1 MAHSRQIPKTASNGF
16 DEPLTF
22 EVWIGTSHVADLID
36 RGAGSTSEWELA
48 YTPDWDASPRA
59 FALSPA
65 LPLGRRHAG
74 TVVSNFF
81 ENFLP
86 EGEALAEL
94 RRTVRLDRKNAV
106 GMAYAL
112 RDDLPGAIAL
122 RAGRRE
128 EDGKDERGEEGDEP
142 LSELERANVF
152 RPITDE
158 ELLDRLRGFAPI
170 TVWDNR
176 FRLTVAGVQ
185 RKLTVMRRDGAWGLA
200 EGPDWASTHIVKF
213 ASEEMPMLV
222 LNEYLTMRLAALSG
236 FPTAKVRM
244 VDIGGREGVRALEVE
259 RFDRLWRP
267 DLGREGTVLRT
278 HVIDACQA
286 TGLSVARKY
295 EQPYGSGRDVAHIR
309 DGVSWPLVTD
319 LVASAEDP
327 QRFLVFLWSAFVFN
341 LIVGNSDAHGKNWSF
356 FVTAKGLRPT
366 PLYDLV
372 NVAVLRDTLA
382 PQLDTRLAMTVGDAF
397 ERDRVSVEDWIL
409 LGVDC
414 DFPLERIHE
423 CLCRVTGKVAG
434 ALDAVGKEVEAL
446 SLRDDE
452 VKFASAWRRSVGEGI
467 AIAHRWADDIE
478 RVLLRS

>member
-1 MAHSRQIPKTASNGF
+1 MAHSRQIPKTASIGSEEGF
-16 DEPLTF
+16 IF

-36 RGAGSTSEWELA
+36 RRGGSKSEWELA
-48 YTPDWDASPRA
+48 YTPEWEASPRA

-65 LPLGRRHAG
+65 LPLGRRHVGA
-74 TVVSNFF
+74 VVSNFF

-86 EGEALAEL
+86 EGEELAEL
-94 RRTVRLDRKNAV
+94 RRTVRLDRTNAV

-112 RDDLPGAIAL
+112 RDDLPGAIVL
-122 RAGRRE
+122 RVPRRE
-128 EDGKDERGEEGDEP
+128 NGKDERGEGGES
-142 LSELERANVF
+142 LSELERANIF

-158 ELLDRLRGFAPI
+158 ELLDRLRGFAPMS
-170 TVWDNR
+170 VWDNR
-176 FRLTVAGVQ
+176 FRLSVAGVQ

-200 EGPDWASTHIVKF
+200 DGPNWASTHILKF
-213 ASEEMPMLV
+213 ASEDMPMLV

-244 VDIGGREGVRALEVE
+244 VGIGGPEGVRALEVE

-286 TGLSVARKY
+286 TGRSVARKY

-309 DGVSWPLVTD
+309 NGVSWPLVTD

-327 QRFLVFLWSAFVFN
+327 QRFLLFLWSAFVFN
-341 LIVGNSDAHGKNWSF
+341 LVVGNSDAHGKNWSF

-372 NVAVLRDTLA
+372 NVALLRDTLA
-382 PQLDTRLAMTVGDAF
+382 PQLDTRLAMAVGDAF

-414 DFPLERIHE
+414 DFPPERIHE
-423 CLCRVTGKVAG
+423 CLCRVAGKVAG
-434 ALDAVGKEVEAL
+434 ALDAVDKEVEAL

-452 VKFASAWRRSVGEGI
+452 AKFASAWRRSVEEGV

>member
-1 MAHSRQIPKTASNGF
+1 MERSQRIPKTASTGS
-16 DEPLTF
+16 EEGLAF

-36 RGAGSTSEWELA
+36 RRAGSKSGWELA
-48 YTPDWDASPRA
+48 YTPDWEASPRA

-65 LPLGRRHAG
+65 LPLGRRHVGA
-74 TVVSNFF
+74 VVSNFF
-81 ENFLP
+81 ENCLP

-94 RRTVRLDRKNAV
+94 RRTVRLDRTNAV

-112 RDDLPGAIAL
+112 RDDLPGAMAL
-122 RAGRRE
+122 RAACRE
-128 EDGKDERGEEGDEP
+128 GGKDERGEGGEL

-158 ELLDRLRGFAPI
+158 ELLDRLRGFAPM

-176 FRLTVAGVQ
+176 FRLSVAGVQ

-200 EGPDWASTHIVKF
+200 DGPNWASTHILKF
-213 ASEEMPMLV
+213 ASEDMPMLV

-244 VDIGGREGVRALEVE
+244 VDVGGREGVRALEVE

-267 DLGREGTVLRT
+267 DRGREGTVLRT

-309 DGVSWPLVTD
+309 NGVSWPLVTD

-327 QRFLVFLWSAFVFN
+327 QRFLLFLWSAFVFN
-341 LIVGNSDAHGKNWSF
+341 LVVGNSDAHGKNWSF

-372 NVAVLRDTLA
+372 NVALLRDTLA
-382 PQLDTRLAMTVGDAF
+382 PQLDTRLAMAVGDAF

-414 DFPLERIHE
+414 DFPPERIHE
-423 CLCRVTGKVAG
+423 CLCRVAGKVAG
-434 ALDAVGKEVEAL
+434 ALDAVDKEVEAL

-452 VKFASAWRRSVGEGI
+452 AKFASAWRRSVEEGV

>member
-1 MAHSRQIPKTASNGF
+1 MERTRRISKVTSIGS
-16 DEPLTF
+16 DESGTF

-36 RGAGSTSEWELA
+36 TGGGSKSGWELVYASEWE
-48 YTPDWDASPRA
+48 DSPSA

-65 LPLGRRHAG
+65 LPLGRRHGGA
-74 TVVSNFF
+74 VVSNFF
-81 ENFLP
+81 ENYLP
-86 EGEALAEL
+86 EGEELQEL
-94 RRTVRLDRKNAV
+94 RRTARVDRTNV
-106 GMAYAL
+106 IGLAYEL
-112 RDDLPGAIAL
+112 RNDLPGAVRL
-122 RAGRRE
+122 RL
-128 EDGKDERGEEGDEP
+128 P
-142 LSELERANVF
+142 LSEEDREAPVRAVEGANVF
-152 RPITDE
+152 RRITDE
-158 ELLDRLRGFAPI
+158 EMLERLRGAAAI
-170 TVWDNR
+170 SIWDNR
-176 FRLTVAGVQ
+176 YRLSVAGVQ
-185 RKLTVMRRDGAWGLA
+185 RKLNVMCREGGWGLVD
-200 EGPDWASTHIVKF
+200 GPDWASTHILKF
-213 ASEEMPMLV
+213 ASEDMPMLV

-244 VDIGGREGVRALEVE
+244 VGIGGPEGVRALEVE

-267 DLGREGTVLRT
+267 DRGREGTVLRT

-295 EQPYGSGRDVAHIR
+295 EQPYGSDRDVAHIR

-382 PQLDTRLAMTVGDAF
+382 PQLDTRLALAVGDAF

-423 CLCRVTGKVAG
+423 CLGRVAGKVAG
-434 ALDAVGKEVEAL
+434 ALDAVDKEVEAL

-452 VKFASAWRRSVGEGI
+452 VKFASAWRRSVEEGI

-478 RVLLRS
+478 RVLMRS

>member
-1 MAHSRQIPKTASNGF
+1 MERTRRIVRTTSIGS
-16 DEPLTF
+16 DESGTF
-22 EVWIGTSHVADLID
+22 EVWFGTSHVADLID
-36 RGAGSTSEWELA
+36 TGGGSKSGWELVYASEWE
-48 YTPDWDASPRA
+48 DSPSA

-65 LPLGRRHAG
+65 LPLGRRHVGA
-74 TVVSNFF
+74 VVSSFF
-81 ENFLP
+81 ENDLP
-86 EGEALAEL
+86 EGEALREL
-94 RRTVRLDRKNAV
+94 VRYVRTDRSNILAL
-106 GMAYAL
+106 AYAL
-112 RDDLPGAIAL
+112 RDDLPGAIRL
-122 RAGRRE
+122 RLSHRE
-128 EDGKDERGEEGDEP
+128 EDRKEKREAPVRALEGP
-142 LSELERANVF
+142 NVF
-152 RPITDE
+152 RPITDD
-158 ELLDRLRGFAPI
+158 ELLDRLRGFAPM

-200 EGPDWASTHIVKF
+200 DGPDWASTHILKF
-213 ASEEMPMLV
+213 ASEDMPMLV

-244 VDIGGREGVRALEVE
+244 VGIGGPEGVRALEVE

-267 DLGREGTVLRT
+267 DRGREGKVLRT

-327 QRFLVFLWSAFVFN
+327 QRFLLFLWSAFMFN

-372 NVAVLRDTLA
+372 NVAVLRDTFA
-382 PQLDTRLAMTVGDAF
+382 PQLDTRLAMAVGDAF
-397 ERDRVSVEDWIL
+397 ERDRVGVEDWIL
-409 LGVDC
+409 LSIDC
-414 DFPLERIHE
+414 DFPLERILE
-423 CLCRVTGKVAG
+423 CMRRTTAHVAG
-434 ALDAVGKEVEAL
+434 ALDAVGRNVEAL
-446 SLRDDE
+446 GLRDDE
-452 VKFASAWRRSVGEGI
+452 VKFASAWRRSVEEGLG
-467 AIAHRWADDIE
+467 IAHRWADEIE
-478 RVLLRS
+478 RVLMRS

>member
-1 MAHSRQIPKTASNGF
+1 MERSQRIPKIASNGS
-16 DEPLTF
+16 EEGLAF

-36 RGAGSTSEWELA
+36 KGAGSKSGPVLA
-48 YTPDWDASPRA
+48 YTPEWEASPRA

-65 LPLGRRHAG
+65 LPLGRRHVGA
-74 TVVSNFF
+74 VVSNFF
-81 ENFLP
+81 ENCLP
-86 EGEALAEL
+86 EGEALSEL
-94 RRTVRLDRKNAV
+94 VRYVRTDRSNILAL
-106 GMAYAL
+106 AYAL
-112 RDDLPGAIAL
+112 RDDLPGAIRL
-122 RAGRRE
+122 RLPHRE
-128 EDGKDERGEEGDEP
+128 EDRKAKREEP
-142 LSELERANVF
+142 VRALEGPNVF

-158 ELLDRLRGFAPI
+158 EMLDRLRGFAPMS
-170 TVWDNR
+170 VWDNR
-176 FRLTVAGVQ
+176 FRLSVAGVQ

-200 EGPDWASTHIVKF
+200 DGPDWASTHILKF
-213 ASEEMPMLV
+213 ASEDMPMLV

-244 VDIGGREGVRALEVE
+244 VGIGGPEGVRALEVE

-267 DLGREGTVLRT
+267 DRGREGTVLRT

-382 PQLDTRLAMTVGDAF
+382 PQLDTRLAMAVGDAF
-397 ERDRVSVEDWIL
+397 ERDRVRVEDWIL
-409 LGVDC
+409 LSIDC
-414 DFPLERIHE
+414 NFSLERIHE

-434 ALDAVGKEVEAL
+434 ALDAVDKEVEAL

-452 VKFASAWRRSVGEGI
+452 VKFASAWRRSVEEGI
-467 AIAHRWADDIE
+467 AIAHRWADEIE
-478 RVLLRS
+478 RVLMRS

>member
-1 MAHSRQIPKTASNGF
+1 MERTRQIAKTTSIGS
-16 DEPLTF
+16 DESVTF
-22 EVWIGTSHVADLID
+22 EVWIGTSHVADLMD
-36 RGAGSTSEWELA
+36 TGGGSKSGWELA
-48 YTPDWDASPRA
+48 YASKWEASPSA

-65 LPLGRRHAG
+65 LPLGRRHSGA
-74 TVVSNFF
+74 VVSNFF
-81 ENFLP
+81 ENYLP
-86 EGEALAEL
+86 EGEELQEL
-94 RRTVRLDRKNAV
+94 RRIARVDRTNV
-106 GMAYAL
+106 IGLAYAL
-112 RDDLPGAIAL
+112 RNDLPGAVRL
-122 RAGRRE
+122 QLPDRE
-128 EDGKDERGEEGDEP
+128 EPVRAVEG
-142 LSELERANVF
+142 ANVF
-152 RPITDE
+152 RRITDE
-158 ELLDRLRGFAPI
+158 EMLERLRGAAAI
-170 TVWDNR
+170 SIWDNR
-176 FRLTVAGVQ
+176 YRLSVAGVQ
-185 RKLTVMRRDGAWGLA
+185 RKLNVMCREGGWGLVD
-200 EGPDWASTHIVKF
+200 GPDWASTHILKF
-213 ASEEMPMLV
+213 ASEDMPMLV

-244 VDIGGREGVRALEVE
+244 VGIGGLEGVRALEVE

-267 DLGREGTVLRT
+267 DRGREGTVLRT

-356 FVTAKGLRPT
+356 FVTAKGLSPT

-382 PQLDTRLAMTVGDAF
+382 PQLDTRLAMAVGDAF
-397 ERDRVSVEDWIL
+397 ERDRVGVEDWIL
-409 LGVDC
+409 LSIDC

-423 CLCRVTGKVAG
+423 RLCRVTGKVAG
-434 ALDAVGKEVEAL
+434 ALDAVDKEVEAL

-452 VKFASAWRRSVGEGI
+452 VEFASAWRRSVEEGI
-467 AIAHRWADDIE
+467 AIAHRWADEIE
-478 RVLLRS
+478 RVLMRS

>member
-1 MAHSRQIPKTASNGF
+1 MERSRRIPKRALNGS
-16 DEPLTF
+16 EEGLAF
-22 EVWIGTSHVADLID
+22 EVWIDTSHVADLID
-36 RGAGSTSEWELA
+36 KGAGSKSGPVLA
-48 YTPDWDASPRA
+48 YTPEWEASPRA

-65 LPLGRRHAG
+65 LPLGRRHVGA
-74 TVVSNFF
+74 VVSSFF
-81 ENFLP
+81 ENDLP
-86 EGEALAEL
+86 EGEALRKL
-94 RRTVRLDRKNAV
+94 VRYVRTDRSNILAL
-106 GMAYAL
+106 AYAL
-112 RDDLPGAIAL
+112 RDDLPGAIRL
-122 RAGRRE
+122 RLPHRE
-128 EDGKDERGEEGDEP
+128 EDRKAKREAPVRALEG
-142 LSELERANVF
+142 ANVF

-158 ELLDRLRGFAPI
+158 EMLDRLRGFAPM

-176 FRLTVAGVQ
+176 FRLAVAGVQ
-185 RKLTVMRRDGAWGLA
+185 RKLNVMRRDGVWGLA
-200 EGPDWASTHIVKF
+200 DGPDWASTHILKF
-213 ASEEMPMLV
+213 ASEDMPMLV

-236 FPTAKVRM
+236 FRTANVRM
-244 VDIGGREGVRALEVE
+244 VDIGGPEGVRALEVE
-259 RFDRLWRP
+259 RFDRRWRP

-286 TGLSVARKY
+286 TGRSVARKY

-309 DGVSWPLVTD
+309 DGVSWPLAND
-319 LVASAEDP
+319 LAASAEDP
-327 QRFLVFLWSAFVFN
+327 QRFLVFLWLAFVFN

-372 NVAVLRDTLA
+372 NVALLRDTLA
-382 PQLDTRLAMTVGDAF
+382 PQLDTRLAMAVGDAF

-414 DFPLERIHE
+414 DFPPERIHE
-423 CLCRVTGKVAG
+423 CLCRVAGKVAG
-434 ALDAVGKEVEAL
+434 ALDAVDKEVEAL

-452 VKFASAWRRSVGEGI
+452 AKFASAWRRSVEEGV